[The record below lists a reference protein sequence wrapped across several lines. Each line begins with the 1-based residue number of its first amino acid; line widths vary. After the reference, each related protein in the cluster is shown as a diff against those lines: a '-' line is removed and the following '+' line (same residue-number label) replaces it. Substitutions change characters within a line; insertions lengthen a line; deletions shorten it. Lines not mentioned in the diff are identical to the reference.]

1 MAAPWPWLGHAGLG
15 YNLTSASTRSR
26 EVATAVVVGAARGAL
41 QALGDASPALVAGD
55 TWGTAGLAFLAL
67 PIFRIVLRKGGAF
80 VR

>member
-1 MAAPWPWLGHAGLG
+1 VAA
-15 YNLTSASTRSR
+15 
-26 EVATAVVVGAARGAL
+26 AVVVGAARGAL